1 MRREDLEPV
10 ILDQARGEIR
20 DQYLDATQGRRSGL
34 AWTARHSLDAGLARP
49 SPGTGSSS
57 KRANRPRRLR

>member
-20 DQYLDATQGRRSGL
+20 DQYLDATKAARRL
-34 AWTARHSLDAGLARP
+34 TWTARHSLDAGLSETIAWYRQFFE
-49 SPGTGSSS
+49 TG
-57 KRANRPRRLR
+57 KQAAPVGH